1 MSYNIINFIRFLQ
14 IDIKKKKIVFH
25 LYLTTFIQVITIGA

>member
-1 MSYNIINFIRFLQ
+1 MSYHIINFIRFLQ
-14 IDIKKKKIVFH
+14 IDIKKKIVFH